1 MPNFDDG
8 MIYQPFMTVIICL
21 LSIFV
26 KYNANN
32 QSHTGNLYANNCFI
46 LYVITLSNEER
57 YTPATTVK
65 STMSIESGVYGCM
78 CMLEFTLSPRVPIEK
93 YYVCICCVHK
103 SQLSLWLCSKLLS
116 LAQTLNAQWLM
127 QTQYISDT
135 SYYYHLKLAIISI
148 HIFKSQ

>member
-1 MPNFDDG
+1 MPNFEYG

-32 QSHTGNLYANNCFI
+32 QSHTGNLYANNSFI

-65 STMSIESGVYGCM
+65 STMSIESGVYGYARVHPLASSANRKILCVY
-78 CMLEFTLSPRVPIEK
+78 MLR
-93 YYVCICCVHK
+93 
-103 SQLSLWLCSKLLS
+103 
-116 LAQTLNAQWLM
+116 A
-127 QTQYISDT
+127 
-135 SYYYHLKLAIISI
+135 
-148 HIFKSQ
+148 